1 MDETAR
7 EKLAQRLSAL
17 SLKDARKE
25 IYRMDPDSE
34 LKFFRNSI
42 WDEYHTLFLM
52 PNQGLSVTLVEK
64 RDKDTLSKA
73 DPASATKNRKKQ
85 AIDYNYVE
93 ARVAPLARP
102 ALKRPLRMRA
112 GEL

>member
-25 IYRMDPDSE
+25 IYRMDPDTE

-52 PNQGLSVTLVEK
+52 PNQDLSVTLVEK
-64 RDKDTLSKA
+64 RDKDTLNKV
-73 DPASATKNRKKQ
+73 DPASATRNRKKQ
-85 AIDYNYVE
+85 EIDYNYVE
-93 ARVAPLARP
+93 ARVEPLTRP

-112 GEL
+112 GQP